1 MLAFNHIAGGVA
13 LTSVVMSTQN
23 VNIYAN
29 PYYLGLTI
37 FASLLP
43 DIDHPQSILGKLF
56 FFLSKRIS
64 ISYGHRT
71 ITHSIIFLGGI
82 SALLW
87 WASPTIAP
95 IFATAY
101 SSHIL
106 FDLLT
111 KQGVKLFYPLSNV
124 VAVLPANPKF
134 RLSAGDYKA
143 EFVVFLAFI
152 GIILS
157 SSDLI
162 AKGFSTYYN
171 TTFKTFRH
179 LHKEN
184 AKGKGVLEV
193 EYKTGQSKAKA
204 LVISSTPTTMIL
216 SNQDSIFEVQK
227 ASTEVLSIKNTGLT
241 PSISEATASKI
252 SHDSLVNLLRINKMI
267 LELEVN
273 SNFDFVSF
281 ENGLQKTGRTLK
293 LKNVVSPLILD
304 MPGSKDIS
312 KEFKI
317 KEIQAKI
324 HQENQKKLQSE
335 QEKASLISKLKDLE
349 SQTFTDYYDREKASK
364 KIQELRKTIENFD
377 LYIPDNQLLILEL
390 QTLQTPAESQT
401 FDIYF
406 KAWKT
411 TF

>member
-1 MLAFNHIAGGVA
+1 MLAFNHVAGGVA

-29 PYYLGLTI
+29 PYYLGLTV

-43 DIDHPQSILGKLF
+43 DIDHPQSILGRLF
-56 FFLSKRIS
+56 FFISKRIS
-64 ISYGHRT
+64 IAYGHRT
-71 ITHSIIFLGGI
+71 ITHSIIFLGVLGI
-82 SALLW
+82 ALW
-87 WASPTIAP
+87 WATPTIAP
-95 IFATAY
+95 IFITAY

-143 EFVVFLAFI
+143 EFVVFLAFV

-162 AKGFSTYYN
+162 AQGFSSYYN

-179 LHKEN
+179 LHEEN
-184 AKGKGVLEV
+184 TKGKGVLEV
-193 EYKTGQSKAKA
+193 EYSTGQSKANA
-204 LVISSTPTTMIL
+204 LVIATTPTSATL
-216 SNQDSIFEVQK
+216 SNQDSIFEIQK
-227 ASTEVLSIKNTGLT
+227 TNQSILEIKNTGLK
-241 PSISEATASKI
+241 PSILEATASKI
-252 SHDSLVNLLRINKMI
+252 SYDSLVNLLKINKLI
-267 LELEVN
+267 LELEIN
-273 SNFDFVSF
+273 SNMDFVF

-293 LKNVVSPLILD
+293 LKQVVSPKILEI
-304 MPGSKDIS
+304 PQIKDID
-312 KEFKI
+312 KDLKI
-317 KEIQAKI
+317 KEIKAKI
-324 HQENQKKLQSE
+324 YQEHQKQTQSE
-335 QEKASLISKLKDLE
+335 QERASLISKLKDLE
-349 SQTFTDYYDREKASK
+349 SQTFRDYYEREKASK
-364 KIQELRKTIENFD
+364 QIQELRKQIENFKP
-377 LYIPDNQLLILEL
+377 YISDSQLLILEL
-390 QTLQTPAESQT
+390 QTLQIPAESQI